1 MNDKQFQELREE
13 LIAIKKLLVLGLQK
27 SGIQG
32 GAIATALGISQ
43 GRLSQIAATKKYK
56 KRRNEDANQ
65 EQN

>member
-1 MNDKQFQELREE
+1 MKDKQAQELKEE

-32 GAIATALGISQ
+32 AAIATALGISQ

-56 KRRNEDANQ
+56 KKGNENAS
-65 EQN
+65 